1 MMSEKRIL
9 LTGGNGF
16 IGRNILEQLKNDY
29 QIFAPSSKELDLLD
43 QEAVRQYL
51 QSHDITDVIHAAV
64 YNQKRR
70 DQNPEADLSSNLKM
84 FYHLAEHADHF
95 NKMIYFGSGAE
106 FDKRFPI
113 HMAREQDFGRTIPM
127 LNDYSFS
134 KYIMNMQARN
144 SRNIY
149 NLRLFGVFGKYE
161 NSDTCFLSHLCRCAQ
176 EGRPLTIRQECLFD
190 FISVDDIMPP
200 LRWVLEN
207 KPKYHDYNLCSGR
220 PVLLSEI
227 AEMVREISGKNLE
240 MVFLKQGENMEY
252 TGSCGRLQQ
261 ELILEQSDIRQK
273 IKKLYNFRKLT
284 DHITG
289 G

>member
-1 MMSEKRIL
+1 MSEKRIL

-16 IGRNILEQLKNDY
+16 IGRNILEQFKDEY
-29 QIFAPSSKELDLLD
+29 RIFAPSSKELDLLNR
-43 QEAVRQYL
+43 EAVRQYL

-70 DQNPEADLSSNLKM
+70 DQNPEADLGSNLKM

-134 KYIMNMQARN
+134 KYIMNMEARN

-161 NSDTCFLSHLCRCAQ
+161 NPDTCFLSHLCRCTQ

-190 FISVDDIMPP
+190 FISVDDIMSP
-200 LRWVLEN
+200 LRWMLEN
-207 KPKYHDYNLCSGR
+207 QPKYHDYNLCSGR

-227 AEMVREISGKNLE
+227 AKMVREISGKDLE
-240 MVFLKQGENMEY
+240 IVFLKQGKNMEY
-252 TGSCGRLQQ
+252 TGSCERLKKEYTYQTASLKT
-261 ELILEQSDIRQK
+261 E
-273 IKKLYNFRKLT
+273 IKGFYHFG
-284 DHITG
+284 I
-289 G
+289 